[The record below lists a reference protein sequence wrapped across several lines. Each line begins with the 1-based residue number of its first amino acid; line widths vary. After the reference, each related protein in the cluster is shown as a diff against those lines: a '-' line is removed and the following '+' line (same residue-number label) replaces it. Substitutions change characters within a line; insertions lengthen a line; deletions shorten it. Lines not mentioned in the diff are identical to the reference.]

1 MVINLKGDIMKK
13 TTANIAIKIT
23 AVIMSFLIF
32 AIACMSTV
40 ACVFMFFNDF
50 YTRDFSQLEKQTMNK
65 MAQSE
70 LYGLANKYDYEC
82 YNQNLLKSY
91 YSDKNVYYK
100 IYNNYDGTEISNYDG
115 QDCIV
120 SYTETI
126 SMLRYIDESGNIYSI
141 DHVYFDN
148 DKDAYL
154 HCDSEKVLTKINQ
167 EVEYT
172 VYIPKEMQ
180 FTDRFFLT
188 DKLITF
194 GFNNR
199 YVLIFSALIS
209 IVLCVVIYS
218 YLFVVIGHSN
228 SSDST
233 VKVSAFNNIP
243 IDIFS
248 CIVFA
253 SFIFGVLLIDYFKS
267 FVTQIAFSTF
277 VITAFYFVSL
287 WYLLSGVVQIKAKT
301 ILKHTAIYWILKK
314 IKKIGGLIKH
324 IYKNFSTIYKVILVM
339 AAYWV
344 AQLIFMGINA
354 YENDNLIIGWLFL
367 NGIVSVVLLLCA
379 IAFQR
384 VKQGGE
390 KIVNGD
396 LENKIDTA
404 YMFGDIKDFAES
416 LNNIN
421 QGLQSAIDDKVKSER
436 FKTELITNVSHD
448 IKTPLT
454 SIVNYVDLIQKEECD
469 NEKINEY
476 IEVLDRQSKR
486 LKKLIEDLVE
496 ASKATTGNITV
507 ELTKCN
513 LSVLINQ
520 ALGEFSQKLDDKN
533 LQVVQNI
540 QNDEIYILADG
551 RRLWRV
557 IDNLLNNICKYALSG
572 TRVYIDLIENNG
584 KAEMTFKNISEEPI
598 NVSANDLTERFVR
611 GDRSRNTEG
620 SGLGLSIAKSLTELQ
635 NGSFEITTDADLF
648 KVKIIFDIVK

>member
-1 MVINLKGDIMKK
+1 MKK
-13 TTANIAIKIT
+13 FTENLAVKIVAIVLSFLVFAS
-23 AVIMSFLIF
+23 AVI
-32 AIACMSTV
+32 STV

-50 YTRDFSQLEKQTMNK
+50 YTRDFDKIEKKAMNNL
-65 MAQSE
+65 AQSE
-70 LYGLANKYDYEC
+70 LYYLSSMYEYEGNSAQQNEKYFND
-82 YNQNLLKSY
+82 Y
-91 YSDKNVYYK
+91 YSDKNVYY
-100 IYNNYDGTEISNYDG
+100 EISNKESDTVITNYSG
-115 QDCIV
+115 QECIT
-120 SYTETI
+120 SYTETVYI
-126 SMLRYIDESGNIYSI
+126 TRYKDRYDIIYSGDEI
-141 DHVYFDN
+141 YYNHDTDSYYQYAEENEVYPIQQEMEF
-148 DKDAYL
+148 
-154 HCDSEKVLTKINQ
+154 KI
-167 EVEYT
+167 
-172 VYIPKEMQ
+172 YIPVKMQ

-194 GFNNR
+194 CFNNR
-199 YVLIFSALIS
+199 YVLIFTAFIS
-209 IVLCVVIYS
+209 IALCMAIYS
-218 YLFVVIGHSN
+218 YLFASIGHCEN
-228 SSDST
+228 T
-233 VKVSAFNNIP
+233 VKVSKFNNIP
-243 IDIFS
+243 MDIFS
-248 CIVFA
+248 CVVFVA
-253 SFIFGVLLIDYFKS
+253 VIFGILMMDAVS
-267 FVTQIAFSTF
+267 TFVTQIAVS
-277 VITAFYFVSL
+277 AFIVLILYFLLL
-287 WYLLSGVVQIKAKT
+287 WYFLSGVVQIKTNKL
-301 ILKHTAIYWILKK
+301 LKHTAIYWLFKKLKK
-314 IKKIGGLIKH
+314 VGGLIKH
-324 IYKNFSTIYKVILVM
+324 IYKNFSTVYKVLLVM

-344 AQLIFMGINA
+344 VQLIFMGINA

-367 NGIVSVVLLLCA
+367 NGVISVVILLCA
-379 IAFQR
+379 IAFGR

-396 LENKIDTA
+396 LDNKIDTS
-404 YMFGDIKDFAES
+404 YMFGDIKDFADS

-421 QGLQSAIDDKVKSER
+421 QGLQTAIDDKMRSER

-454 SIVNYVDLIQKEECD
+454 SIVNYVDLIQKEDCD

-496 ASKATTGNITV
+496 ASKATTGNISV

-520 ALGEFSQKLDDKN
+520 AVGEFSQKLEDKN

-584 KAEMTFKNISEEPI
+584 RAEMTFKNISEQPI

>member
-1 MVINLKGDIMKK
+1 MKK
-13 TTANIAIKIT
+13 FTENIAVKIT
-23 AVIMSFLIF
+23 AVFLSFLVFI
-32 AIACMSTV
+32 STV
-40 ACVFMFFNDF
+40 ISVASCTVMLFNDF
-50 YTRDFSQLEKQTMNK
+50 YTRDFSQIEKNIMGNL
-65 MAQSE
+65 AESE
-70 LYGLANKYDYEC
+70 AYNLAGRYQDGENYV
-82 YNQNLLKSY
+82 QSY
-91 YSDKNVYYK
+91 YKYKNVLYQ
-100 IYNNYDGTEISNYDG
+100 IYNTFDDTEISNYTG
-115 QDCIV
+115 QDYIA
-120 SYTETI
+120 SYSHTTYIE
-126 SMLRYIDESGNIYSI
+126 RYYDKYGVYYNSAEVYYS
-141 DHVYFDN
+141 DN
-148 DKDAYL
+148 GTYYQYAENNEVDA
-154 HCDSEKVLTKINQ
+154 VQ
-167 EVEYT
+167 QRVEVT
-172 VYIPKEMQ
+172 VYIPKDMQ
-180 FTDRFFLT
+180 FTDRFFLV
-188 DKLITF
+188 DKLITL

-199 YVLIFSALIS
+199 YLLIFTAMVSLI
-209 IVLCVVIYS
+209 LCIAVYS
-218 YLFVVIGHSN
+218 YLFVSVGHGG
-228 SSDST
+228 DDGI
-233 VKVSAFNNIP
+233 KVAKINNIP

-248 CIVFA
+248 C
-253 SFIFGVLLIDYFKS
+253 FGVLAFLVGTIMITEVGSLVPLILTAIFVVTVLYF
-267 FVTQIAFSTF
+267 I
-277 VITAFYFVSL
+277 SL
-287 WYLLSGVVQIKAKT
+287 WYLMSFAVQIKAK
-301 ILKHTAIYWILKK
+301 ILLKHTALYWLFKKLKK
-314 IKKIGGLIKH
+314 SGALIKH
-324 IYKNFSTIYKVILVM
+324 IYKNLSTIYKVVIVM
-339 AAYWV
+339 ALFWFFEF
-344 AQLIFMGINA
+344 IFIVFNA
-354 YENDNLIIGWLFL
+354 YENDNLIVGF
-367 NGIVSVVLLLCA
+367 IVLTAVVSFILIVCA

-520 ALGEFSQKLDDKN
+520 AVGEFSQRLEDRN
-533 LQVVQNI
+533 LQVI
-540 QNDEIYILADG
+540 QNTDDDEVYILADG

-557 IDNLLNNICKYALSG
+557 IDNLLNNICKYAMSG
-572 TRVYIDLIENNG
+572 TRVYIDLKVQNG
-584 KAEMTFKNISEEPI
+584 KAVMTFRNISQEPI

-635 NGSFEITTDADLF
+635 NGVFEISTDADLF
-648 KVKIIFDIVK
+648 KVKLVFDVME

>member
-1 MVINLKGDIMKK
+1 MKK

-65 MAQSE
+65 MARSE

-148 DKDAYL
+148 NKDAYL

>member
-1 MVINLKGDIMKK
+1 MKK

-32 AIACMSTV
+32 AIACISTV
-40 ACVFMFFNDF
+40 SCVFMFFNDF

-65 MAQSE
+65 MAKSE
-70 LYGLANKYDYEC
+70 LYGLANKYDYES

-115 QDCIV
+115 QDCIT

-126 SMLRYIDESGNIYSI
+126 NQLRYIDENGKIHTI
-141 DHVYFDN
+141 DYVYFDN
-148 DKDAYL
+148 DKNAFL
-154 HCDSEKVLTKINQ
+154 HFESEEILTEITQ

-172 VYIPKEMQ
+172 VYIPKNMQ

-199 YVLIFSALIS
+199 YVLIFTALIS

-218 YLFVVIGHSN
+218 YLFIAIGHSD

-233 VKVSAFNNIP
+233 VKVSTFNNIP
-243 IDIFS
+243 MDIFS

-253 SFIFGVLLIDYFKS
+253 IFIFGVLLIDCFTG
-267 FVTQIAFSTF
+267 FVTQIAFLTF
-277 VITAFYFVSL
+277 VITAFYFVAL

-301 ILKHTAIYWILKK
+301 ILKHTAIYWIFKK
-314 IKKIGGLIKH
+314 IKKFGGLIKH
-324 IYKNFSTIYKVILVM
+324 IYKNFSTAYKVLLVM

-344 AQLIFMGINA
+344 VQLIFMGINA

-367 NGIVSVVLLLCA
+367 NGVVSVVILLCA
-379 IAFQR
+379 IAFGR

-396 LENKIDTA
+396 LDNKIDTS
-404 YMFGDIKDFAES
+404 YMFGDIKDFADS

-421 QGLQSAIDDKVKSER
+421 QGLQTAIDDKMRSER

-454 SIVNYVDLIQKEECD
+454 SIVNYVDLIQKEDCD

-496 ASKATTGNITV
+496 ASKATTGNISV

-520 ALGEFSQKLDDKN
+520 AVGEFSQKLEDKN

-584 KAEMTFKNISEEPI
+584 RAEMTFKNISEQPI

>member
-1 MVINLKGDIMKK
+1 MKK
-13 TTANIAIKIT
+13 FTENIAVKIT
-23 AVIMSFLIF
+23 AVFLSFLVFI
-32 AIACMSTV
+32 STV
-40 ACVFMFFNDF
+40 ISVASCTVMLFNDF
-50 YTRDFSQLEKQTMNK
+50 YTRDFSQIEKNIMGNL
-65 MAQSE
+65 AESE
-70 LYGLANKYDYEC
+70 AYNLAGRYQDGENYV
-82 YNQNLLKSY
+82 QSY
-91 YSDKNVYYK
+91 YKYKNVLYQ
-100 IYNNYDGTEISNYDG
+100 IYNTFDDTEISNYTG
-115 QDCIV
+115 QDYIA
-120 SYTETI
+120 SYSHTAYIE
-126 SMLRYIDESGNIYSI
+126 RYYDRYGVYYNSAEVYYS
-141 DHVYFDN
+141 DN
-148 DKDAYL
+148 GTYYQYAENNEVDA
-154 HCDSEKVLTKINQ
+154 VQ
-167 EVEYT
+167 QRVEFT
-172 VYIPKEMQ
+172 VYIPKDMQ
-180 FTDRFFLT
+180 FTDRFFLV
-188 DKLITF
+188 DKLITL

-199 YVLIFSALIS
+199 YLLIFTAMVSLI
-209 IVLCVVIYS
+209 LCIAVYS
-218 YLFVVIGHSN
+218 YLFVSVGHGG
-228 SSDST
+228 DDGI
-233 VKVSAFNNIP
+233 KVAKINNIP

-248 CIVFA
+248 C
-253 SFIFGVLLIDYFKS
+253 FGLL
-267 FVTQIAFSTF
+267 AFLVGTIMITEVGSLVPLILTAVF
-277 VITAFYFVSL
+277 VITVLYFIAL
-287 WYLLSGVVQIKAKT
+287 WYLMSFAVQIKAK
-301 ILKHTAIYWILKK
+301 ILLKHTALYWLFKKLKK
-314 IKKIGGLIKH
+314 SGALIKH
-324 IYKNFSTIYKVILVM
+324 IYKNLSTIYKVVIVM
-339 AAYWV
+339 ALFWFFEF
-344 AQLIFMGINA
+344 IFIVFNA
-354 YENDNLIIGWLFL
+354 YENDNLIVGF
-367 NGIVSVVLLLCA
+367 IVLTAVVSFILVVCA

-520 ALGEFSQKLDDKN
+520 AVGEFSQRLEDRN
-533 LQVVQNI
+533 LQVI
-540 QNDEIYILADG
+540 QNTDGDEVYILADG

-557 IDNLLNNICKYALSG
+557 IDNLLNNICKYAMSG
-572 TRVYIDLIENNG
+572 TRVYIDLKVQNG
-584 KAEMTFKNISEEPI
+584 KAVMTFRNISQEPI

-635 NGSFEITTDADLF
+635 NGVFEISTDADLF
-648 KVKIIFDIVK
+648 KVKLVFDVME

>member
-65 MAQSE
+65 MARSE